1 MKWLFAGFVSLF
13 LVVFQ
18 TVLLP
23 CFSGAFYCFDLTII
37 PIIYISLN
45 SSHYWAV
52 AAIAGIGGI
61 MDSLSGG
68 PFFLYTF
75 SYIWIFLI
83 VHLAR
88 QFVFQTSILFVM
100 VISVLSVAIQQGIL
114 FFSMF
119 ARQDYTGIGSMEI
132 ALMLRQVA
140 WGGVLI
146 PLGVGMVSTGN
157 RRWQA
162 LIQRMIRN
170 REQKRNQTH
179 G

>member
-1 MKWLFAGFVSLF
+1 MKWLFAGFVCLF

-23 CFSGAFYCFDLTII
+23 FFPGAFYCFDLTII
-37 PIIYISLN
+37 LIIYISLN
-45 SSHYWAV
+45 SSHYLAV
-52 AAIAGIGGI
+52 AAITGIGAI

-83 VHLAR
+83 VHMAR
-88 QFVFQTSILFVM
+88 QFVFQSSILFVM
-100 VISVLSVAIQQGIL
+100 VISLLAVAIQQGI
-114 FFSMF
+114 FFISVF
-119 ARQDYTGIGSMEI
+119 VRQDYTGIGSMDI

-140 WGGVLI
+140 LGGVMI
-146 PLGVGMVSTGN
+146 PLGVGIISTAN

-162 LIQRMIRN
+162 LIRRMIKN
-170 REQKRNQTH
+170 REQKRNRAH

>member
-1 MKWLFAGFVSLF
+1 MKWLFAGFVCLF

-23 CFSGAFYCFDLTII
+23 VVPGAFYYFDLTII
-37 PIIYISLN
+37 LIIYISLN
-45 SSHYWAV
+45 TSHYLAV
-52 AAIAGIGGI
+52 AAIAGIGAI

-68 PFFLYTF
+68 PFFVYTF

-83 VHLAR
+83 VHVAR
-88 QFVFQTSILFVM
+88 QVVFQTSILFVM
-100 VISVLSVAIQQGIL
+100 VIGLLSVAIQQGIF
-114 FFSMF
+114 FFSVV
-119 ARQDYTGIGSMEI
+119 ARQDYTVIGSMDI

-140 WGGVLI
+140 LGGVMI
-146 PLGVGMVSTGN
+146 PLGVGIISTGS

-162 LIQRMIRN
+162 LIRRMIRN
-170 REQKRNQTH
+170 REQKRNQAH

>member
-1 MKWLFAGFVSLF
+1 MKWLFAGFVCLF

-23 CFSGAFYCFDLTII
+23 FFPGAFYCFDLTII
-37 PIIYISLN
+37 LIIYISLN
-45 SSHYWAV
+45 SSHYLAV
-52 AAIAGIGGI
+52 AAITGIGGI

-83 VHLAR
+83 VHMAR
-88 QFVFQTSILFVM
+88 QFVFQSSILFVM
-100 VISVLSVAIQQGIL
+100 VISLLSVAIQQGI
-114 FFSMF
+114 FFISVF
-119 ARQDYTGIGSMEI
+119 VRQDYTGIGSMDI

-140 WGGVLI
+140 LGGVMI
-146 PLGVGMVSTGN
+146 PLGVGIISTAN

-162 LIQRMIRN
+162 LIRRMIKN
-170 REQKRNQTH
+170 REQKRNRAH

>member
-1 MKWLFAGFVSLF
+1 MRWLFAGVAGLF
-13 LVVFQ
+13 IVVFQ

-23 CFSGAFYCFDLTII
+23 GFSGTFYFFDLTII
-37 PIIYISLN
+37 LIVYISLY
-45 SSHYWAV
+45 SSHYSAV

-75 SYIWIFLI
+75 SYVWIFLI
-83 VHLAR
+83 VQLAR
-88 QFVFQTSILFVM
+88 QFVFQTSALFVM
-100 VISVLSVAIQQGIL
+100 VISLLSVAIQQGIFL
-114 FFSMF
+114 FSVF
-119 ARQDYTGIGSMEI
+119 ARQDYTGVESMDI

-140 WGGVLI
+140 WGGVMI
-146 PLGVGMVSTGN
+146 PLGVGMISTGN

-162 LIQRMIRN
+162 LIQRMVRN
-170 REQKRNQTH
+170 REQKRTQTH